1 MMSKTVYQPFL
12 NVFLILSLIPNV
24 IAIAQQNVQ
33 LQTLDRAAQYQLGS
47 ENDLLIPINI
57 WGFVEKPGQYLV
69 PMNTDLISL
78 LSFAG
83 GPREGAKITN
93 IRIVSSDPSLMN
105 KIQEINVKKF
115 LETGDPKLIPIL
127 RPRDTIVVKGTTFN
141 WFREFI
147 SFISSLSFIGTFAYY
162 MTRAID

>member
-1 MMSKTVYQPFL
+1 MIPIITVH
-12 NVFLILSLIPNV
+12 
-24 IAIAQQNVQ
+24 AQQSAQ
-33 LQTLDRAAQYQLGS
+33 SQTMGQAAQYQLGS
-47 ENDLLIPINI
+47 EDEVLVPINI

-93 IRIVSSDPSLMN
+93 IRIVSGDANSRMN
-105 KIQEINVKKF
+105 IQEINVKKF
-115 LETGDPKLIPIL
+115 LETGNTKLIPIL
-127 RPRDTIVVKGTTFN
+127 KPRDTIVVKGTTFN

-162 MTRAID
+162 MTRTIE

>member
-1 MMSKTVYQPFL
+1 MSRIKIDYLFI
-12 NVFLILSLIPNV
+12 LISV
-24 IAIAQQNVQ
+24 IIIQTTALFAQQGVQ
-33 LQTLDRAAQYQLGS
+33 MQTLDRAAQYQLGS
-47 ENDLLIPINI
+47 ADDLLIPINI

-83 GPREGAKITN
+83 GPREGAKITK
-93 IRIVSSDPSLMN
+93 IRIVSSDPSLMS

-115 LETGDPKLIPIL
+115 LETGNTQLIPIL

-147 SFISSLSFIGTFAYY
+147 SFISSLSFIGTFLYY
-162 MTRAID
+162 MTRATE

>member
-1 MMSKTVYQPFL
+1 MTF
-12 NVFLILSLIPNV
+12 
-24 IAIAQQNVQ
+24 AQQNVQ
-33 LQTLDRAAQYQLGS
+33 LQSMDRAAQYQLGS

-83 GPREGAKITN
+83 GPIEGAKITK
-93 IRIVSSDPSLMN
+93 IKIVSSDPTGMN

-115 LETGDPKLIPIL
+115 LETGDSQLIPIL

>member
-1 MMSKTVYQPFL
+1 MIP
-12 NVFLILSLIPNV
+12 LI
-24 IAIAQQNVQ
+24 AMYAQQGVQ
-33 LQTLDRAAQYQLGS
+33 SQTMGQAAQYQLGT
-47 ENDLLIPINI
+47 ENDLLVPINI

-93 IRIVSSDPSLMN
+93 IRIVSSDPNLRTN
-105 KIQEINVKKF
+105 IQEINVKKF
-115 LETGDPKLIPIL
+115 LETGNTQLIPIL

>member
-1 MMSKTVYQPFL
+1 MLKIKYTRL
-12 NVFLILSLIPNV
+12 IILILLIILKV
-24 IAIAQQNVQ
+24 ETLFAQQNVQ
-33 LQTLDRAAQYQLGS
+33 VQTLDRAAQYQLGS

-83 GPREGAKITN
+83 GPREGAKITK
-93 IRIVSSDPSLMN
+93 IRIVSSDPSLMS

-115 LETGDPKLIPIL
+115 LETGDTQLIPIL

-147 SFISSLSFIGTFAYY
+147 SFISSLSFIGTFLYY
-162 MTRAID
+162 MTRATE